1 MKAYIYK
8 MSNQIKPSLGLFDL
22 SMLVVSLVIGV
33 GIFRTPTMI
42 AQEAGHPY
50 LFWLAWITGG
60 IISLCGALTFAEIGS
75 RFHLPGGLYKVVSRC
90 FHPMYAFMLNWVLL
104 ITLGAGAVGV
114 AMIGAEYI
122 NPVMMPLSLQNQW
135 GIQLTTVAVVLLL
148 FVLNFLGIRAGA
160 LTQNILSLVKIGM
173 ILLVCLGVFASGTP
187 TEVPALVESGG
198 WNGIFKAFSL
208 SLIAVF
214 YTYGGYQQTINFG
227 GDIKNP
233 VKNIPRAIFVGI
245 TIIIGLYLLVNYA
258 YYHVLGFE
266 GLQSSKLVA
275 AEVAQSLFGELG
287 FKLVSIAIFFSTVG
301 FVNATIMSVPR
312 MYFAMAEEG
321 LLPSVFAKVN
331 SRTQVQEFTLF
342 FFLSIMLAA
351 IFLLATFEKIV
362 NYVMFIDSIPLVSA
376 ASSLFVL
383 RRRAEGAMYL
393 GYKIGWYPLVPLL
406 FVFFLSVVTVNVAI
420 TDTSSAL
427 VGTGFFLLGY
437 PFYRFRKKH
446 KSV

>member
-1 MKAYIYK
+1 
-8 MSNQIKPSLGLFDL
+8 
-22 SMLVVSLVIGV
+22 MLVVSLVIGV

-50 LFWLAWITGG
+50 LFWMAWLTGG
-60 IISLCGALTFAEIGS
+60 LISLCGALTFAEIGA
-75 RFHLPGGLYKVVSRC
+75 RFHLPGGLYKVVSHC

-122 NPVMMPLSLQNQW
+122 NPILMPESLQNQW
-135 GIQLTTVAVVLLL
+135 GVQLTVLAVVLVL
-148 FVLNFLGIRAGA
+148 FVLNFLGIKAGA
-160 LTQNILSLVKIGM
+160 FTQNVLSVVKIGM
-173 ILLVCLGVFASGTP
+173 ILLVCMGVFASGTP
-187 TEVPALVESGG
+187 TEVQDLGESGG
-198 WNGIFKAFSL
+198 WGSVFRAFSL

-233 VKNIPRAIFVGI
+233 VQNIPRAIFIGI
-245 TIIIGLYLLVNYA
+245 AIILGLYLLVNFSYF
-258 YYHVLGFE
+258 HVLGFE
-266 GLQSSKLVA
+266 VLQSSKLVA
-275 AEVAQSLFGELG
+275 AEVAQALFGDVG
-287 FKLVSIAIFFSTVG
+287 FKLVSVAIFFSTIG

-312 MYFAMAEEG
+312 MYFAMADEG
-321 LLPSVFAKVN
+321 LLPALFAKVN
-331 SRTQVQEFTLF
+331 HRTQVQEFTLV
-342 FFLSIMLAA
+342 FFLGIMLSA

-362 NYVMFIDSIPLVSA
+362 NYVMFIDSIALVSA

-383 RRRAEGAMYL
+383 RKRGKGEAYS

-406 FVFFLSVVTVNVAI
+406 FVLFLSAVTLNVAI
-420 TDTSSAL
+420 TDSEAAL

-437 PFYRFRKKH
+437 PLYRFRKNLKA
-446 KSV
+446 

>member
-8 MSNQIKPSLGLFDL
+8 MSDKIKPSLGLFDL

-50 LFWLAWITGG
+50 IFWMAWLTGG
-60 IISLCGALTFAEIGS
+60 FISLCGALTFAEIGS
-75 RFHLPGGLYKVVSRC
+75 RFHLPGGLYKVVSHC

-122 NPVMMPLSLQNQW
+122 NPILMPESLQNQW
-135 GIQLTTVAVVLLL
+135 GVQLTVLAVIAVL
-148 FVLNFLGIRAGA
+148 FVLNFLGIKAGA
-160 LTQNILSLVKIGM
+160 FTQNVLSVVKIGM

-187 TEVPALVESGG
+187 TVVPDLVASGG
-198 WNGIFKAFSL
+198 WGSVFTAFSL

-233 VKNIPRAIFVGI
+233 TKNIPRAIFIGI
-245 TIIIGLYLLVNYA
+245 AIIIGLYLLVNYA

-275 AEVAQSLFGELG
+275 AEVAQALFGEVG

-321 LLPSVFAKVN
+321 LLPALFGKVN
-331 SRTQVQEFTLF
+331 SRTQVQEFTLS
-342 FFLSIMLAA
+342 FFLAIMLAA

-362 NYVMFIDSIPLVSA
+362 NYVMFIDSIALVSA

-383 RRRAEGAMYL
+383 RKRAKGKPYQ
-393 GYKIGWYPLVPLL
+393 GYKIAWYPLVPLL
-406 FVFFLSVVTVNVAI
+406 FVLFLSVVTVNVAI
-420 TDTSSAL
+420 TDTEAAL

-437 PFYRFRKKH
+437 PLYRFRRSKR
-446 KSV
+446 